1 MNHKKKDCDKADP
14 SYESCMRVFSKD
26 LHQYVKPTIPHN
38 HNIAN
43 RIKQYHYL
51 RDKLSLLRNDDCL
64 EKKKFTDGA
73 SGYTIRNIINLV
85 KKIGTKSKYG
95 MIYLTAIPSLAN
107 TYPIATKV
115 MPYNMSNI
123 YEVSIMSLITK
134 DILLNKLSRH
144 FLMIYGGCACS
155 KRIAEKL
162 KLISINELAD
172 GDLKMLINMKD
183 VVGDTELMFNIF
195 IQTYISIAT
204 FHNYMGYVHRD
215 THYGNFLY
223 QTNTEKGYYHYIFNG
238 KSYYLKSCPYN
249 IMIYDFGFA
258 RLKDE
263 TRNSKI
269 YVYRDYA
276 KIINAFIKKSSRGWN
291 KLAVLD
297 KSLSETMIQFKRDLY
312 HNIEGELDKDII
324 ANTNTSSSYAYTQF
338 SFIIENMFL
347 KHAPQGMFI
356 TSRPPNVINAIPF
369 RIDK

>member
-1 MNHKKKDCDKADP
+1 
-14 SYESCMRVFSKD
+14 
-26 LHQYVKPTIPHN
+26 
-38 HNIAN
+38 
-43 RIKQYHYL
+43 
-51 RDKLSLLRNDDCL
+51 
-64 EKKKFTDGA
+64 
-73 SGYTIRNIINLV
+73 
-85 KKIGTKSKYG
+85 
-95 MIYLTAIPSLAN
+95 
-107 TYPIATKV
+107 
-115 MPYNMSNI
+115 
-123 YEVSIMSLITK
+123 
-134 DILLNKLSRH
+134 
-144 FLMIYGGCACS
+144 
-155 KRIAEKL
+155 
-162 KLISINELAD
+162 
-172 GDLKMLINMKD
+172 
-183 VVGDTELMFNIF
+183 
-195 IQTYISIAT
+195 
-204 FHNYMGYVHRD
+204 MGYVHRD

-324 ANTNTSSSYAYTQF
+324 ANTNTNTNTSSSYAYTQF
-338 SFIIENMFL
+338 SFIIEYMFL
-347 KHAPQGMFI
+347 KHAPPGMFI
-356 TSRPPNVINAIPF
+356 TSRPTNVINAIPF